1 MRAATDLAAEPAEG
15 AAQAAPVP
23 AAPRT
28 VKVWDIVVRVF
39 HWSLVAAFAT
49 AFISG
54 DDAERIHVLAGYTVL
69 GLIALRLVWG
79 VVGTKHARFA
89 SFVVGPQ
96 RLGAYLRDMGRGRA
110 PRHLGHNPAGAAMI
124 VTLLAM
130 LLATGGT
137 GWLAYQGGP
146 TAHALEEVHEFLA
159 NATLALVAAHILG
172 VIVSSLL
179 HRENLVRSMFTG
191 RKRAED
197 GVD

>member
-1 MRAATDLAAEPAEG
+1 MQAATDMAAAAAEG

-23 AAPRT
+23 RT
-28 VKVWDIVVRVF
+28 VKVWDVAVRVF

-49 AFISG
+49 AFITG
-54 DDAERIHVLAGYTVL
+54 DEAERIHVLAGYTVL

-79 VVGTKHARFA
+79 VVGTKHARLT
-89 SFVVGPQ
+89 SFVVGP
-96 RLGAYLRDMGRGRA
+96 RRVAAYLRDLVRGRA

-124 VTLLAM
+124 VALLTM

-146 TAHALEEVHEFLA
+146 LAHALEEVHELFA
-159 NATLALVAAHILG
+159 NVTLALVIAHVLG
-172 VIVSSLL
+172 VVVSSLL
-179 HRENLVRSMFTG
+179 HRENLARAMFTG

-197 GVD
+197 GAD